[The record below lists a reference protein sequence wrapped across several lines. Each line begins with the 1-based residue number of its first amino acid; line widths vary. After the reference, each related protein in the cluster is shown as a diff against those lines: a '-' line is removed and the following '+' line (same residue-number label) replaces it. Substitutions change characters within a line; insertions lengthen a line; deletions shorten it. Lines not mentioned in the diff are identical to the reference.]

1 MLTVM
6 VVVFVILTA
15 INTPIAY
22 GMALGAVAALLVK
35 GGIPLEALPQ
45 RLVGGVDS
53 FPLLALPFFVLA
65 GNLMNA
71 GGITKR
77 LIHFAESIVGS
88 VRGGLAHISIVT
100 NIFMAGVSGSGL
112 ADAAA
117 TGQVL
122 IPMMRE
128 YGYRPAFA
136 AAVVGSAAVI
146 GPIIPPSIPMVIY
159 GSIAGVS
166 VGKLFLGG
174 VIPGIFTGLV
184 LMALTYW
191 FALKYNLPFSPKT
204 SLSRIG
210 RSFVTSLP
218 ALIMPLLIVGG
229 ILSGAMTP
237 TESAAVAAFYA
248 LLIGFFVYKELTVSK
263 LPKVLVE
270 SALTTGAVSFIIAAS
285 SPFGWVIAWE
295 QGPAKLLELMQP
307 FASSPLLIFAA
318 VNILL
323 LIMGCLVEG
332 SAIIIIMT
340 PVLLPLMTKFGMDPV
355 QFGVVLA
362 FNTMIGTLTPP
373 LGVIMFAM
381 ARIAKVRIDEF
392 MRESWPYMAVLVL
405 VLAVMTYVPGLIMWL
420 PNLLMR

>member
-1 MLTVM
+1 
-6 VVVFVILTA
+6 
-15 INTPIAY
+15 
-22 GMALGAVAALLVK
+22 MALGAVAALLVK